1 MSFTL
6 LKWEKWLKSGW
17 LYYLR
22 INYRA
27 IYVKIDLVF
36 FVVYEKVSDHIQFL
50 PTFENFYQISLKF
63 VKMGHKRFGRLMELP
78 LE

>member
-36 FVVYEKVSDHIQFL
+36 FVVYEKVSDRIQFL
-50 PTFENFYQISLKF
+50 PTFENFY
-63 VKMGHKRFGRLMELP
+63 
-78 LE
+78 

>member
-17 LYYLR
+17 LHYLR

-27 IYVKIDLVF
+27 VYVKFDLFF
-36 FVVYEKVSDHIQFL
+36 FVIYEKVSDRIHFL
-50 PTFENFYQISLKF
+50 PTFENFYQISPKF
-63 VKMGHKRFGRLMELP
+63 IKMGHKRFGRFLEFPME
-78 LE
+78 